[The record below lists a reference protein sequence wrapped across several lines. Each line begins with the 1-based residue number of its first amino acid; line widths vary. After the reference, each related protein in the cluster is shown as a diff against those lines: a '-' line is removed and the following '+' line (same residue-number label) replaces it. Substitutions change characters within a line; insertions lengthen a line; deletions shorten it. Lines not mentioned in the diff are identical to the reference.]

1 MRVFNGWF
9 AAVTLA
15 VCLVSVF
22 LAWQDRSWGA
32 LYIALLACPVAN
44 LVLMVLGSVAAF
56 ILRRRHPEAKL
67 GSMLSTVLS
76 LPPIGVLVTVVAT
89 FMMPLH
95 GC

>member
-1 MRVFNGWF
+1 MRVFKRWF

-22 LAWQDRSWGA
+22 LVWQDRSWGA
-32 LYIALLACPVAN
+32 LYIALFACPVAN
-44 LVLMVLGSVAAF
+44 LVLMVLGSSAA
-56 ILRRRHPEAKL
+56 LMVRRRHPETKL

-76 LPPIGVLVTVVAT
+76 LPPLGALVTAIVT